1 MEATAVPVVSPADMS
16 RVRAAAAQEKRP
28 IKVAEAESCVS
39 RVSWRL
45 QPSVHPCTKAK
56 EGRRTEAGRCDL
68 APTLY
73 QCIHSSGCWPHIC
86 LVPLKRGF
94 FFFSVSGRIKAGFF
108 SKKFS
113 SAQVLFLNHLT
124 LRVLRQQSQNEST
137 SAVLFFLIFSPFQD
151 NRNNFGVLKVNWF

>member
-1 MEATAVPVVSPADMS
+1 MEPKAASLNSHGGVVGRQPVTHARTHARMHKAAGATIIGGGRFLEATAVPVVSPADMS

-28 IKVAEAESCVS
+28 IKVAESESCVS

-94 FFFSVSGRIKAGFF
+94 FFSGSGRIK
-108 SKKFS
+108 
-113 SAQVLFLNHLT
+113 V
-124 LRVLRQQSQNEST
+124 V
-137 SAVLFFLIFSPFQD
+137 FFLVKSSVQPRFYF
-151 NRNNFGVLKVNWF
+151 